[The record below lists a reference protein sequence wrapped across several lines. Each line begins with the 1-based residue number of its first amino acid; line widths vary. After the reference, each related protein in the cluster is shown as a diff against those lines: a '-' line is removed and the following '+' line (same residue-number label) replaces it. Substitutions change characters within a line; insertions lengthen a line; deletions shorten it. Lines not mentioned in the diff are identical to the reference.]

1 LPNAVANHNEMPPA
15 GVSAGDNLVGFV
27 QYPAC

>member
-1 LPNAVANHNEMPPA
+1 LPNAEADHGEMPSV